1 MSDERIFFKTT
12 AGEAAVRERTRLVQR
27 NLRTVLILVD
37 GLADIGALKAKAG
50 DATLVDAA
58 IIELEAMGLIETRD
72 GSRAV
77 ETGVAPPLTLATA
90 DPSPT
95 DVWSTTGLAP
105 QVVEAGAKATHPR
118 GSALP
123 SPLPAPRWWSRLRQ
137 RRRDAR
143 EDAV

>member
-90 DPSPT
+90 DPSP
-95 DVWSTTGLAP
+95 SFR
-105 QVVEAGAKATHPR
+105 ATKCPNPR
-118 GSALP
+118 F
-123 SPLPAPRWWSRLRQ
+123 
-137 RRRDAR
+137 
-143 EDAV
+143 